1 MSKIHD
7 VDALLILATGMAAK
21 RRPADLVEI
30 MAAID
35 FLQGNI
41 PGEAKL
47 SEAFARLSAQGL
59 ILAAAEGYQLSPAAE
74 AMVSDL
80 PKKGETEEKLFR
92 VKDNLSTH
100 AASGTAP
107 DALAVSADEIKA
119 SIQAHRQAGQGAG
132 RNLLMPKPKPAEEQR
147 RPGLRQRRPMPKSRP
162 RR

>member
-1 MSKIHD
+1 MKQIHD
-7 VDALLILATGMAAK
+7 IDTLLLLALGIAAK
-21 RRPADLVEI
+21 RRPAELLEI

-107 DALAVSADEIKA
+107 DALAVSADDIKA
-119 SIQAHRQAGQGAG
+119 AIQAHREAGKGGAK
-132 RNLLMPKPKPAEEQR
+132 NLLMPKPKPVEDKP
-147 RPGLRQRRPMPKSRP
+147 RPGQRQRKPMPKA
-162 RR
+162 RRR